1 MVINQQNIAHRVEE
15 LRRLDYV
22 TQSLKGGINLRK
34 DTILG
39 QLSLRLEELIVSS
52 LDEGDP

>member
-39 QLSLRLEELIVSS
+39 QLSLRLEGLIVSS